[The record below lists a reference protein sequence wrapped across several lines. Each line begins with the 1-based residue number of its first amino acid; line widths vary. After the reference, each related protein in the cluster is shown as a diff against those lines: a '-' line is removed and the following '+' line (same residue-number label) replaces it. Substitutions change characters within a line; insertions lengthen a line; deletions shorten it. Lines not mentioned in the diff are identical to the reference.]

1 MTHRTKTHGVA
12 SAIAHTLKARKVS
25 SGSTDF
31 TTRVAS
37 ALNGPFLYLGAIC
50 IGIVWASIGPSY
62 RSGFLFVALFV
73 ALIAIAVIFHVG
85 DRHFFSDIKQRSKLV
100 RTAAWLM
107 AVLVGLVGLVANDRF
122 SSKQE
127 LTSLQAINWDR
138 EFVSI
143 VDNRYKVVK
152 VDAPQAVAA
161 SLGLAS
167 AKDYQEV
174 IAKLRFMEISPA
186 TDSGSSRNLRSVKI
200 VSKTDNAQAELAK
213 RDGTL
218 LLIVDAPDQGSAQRA
233 EDAAKRKFSVEDH
246 PFYRMAASLKAVF
259 RRPTTSAA
267 VATN

>member
-1 MTHRTKTHGVA
+1 MQNQTHFQDIFQSKLDNEIKIEPKDWMPDAYRKTLIRQISQH
-12 SAIAHTLKARKVS
+12 AHSEIVGMLPEGNWITRAPNLRRKV
-25 SGSTDF
+25 
-31 TTRVAS
+31 
-37 ALNGPFLYLGAIC
+37 ALLAAPGCP
-50 IGIVWASIGPSY
+50 
-62 RSGFLFVALFV
+62 
-73 ALIAIAVIFHVG
+73 
-85 DRHFFSDIKQRSKLV
+85 
-100 RTAAWLM
+100 RTPRPRL
-107 AVLVGLVGLVANDRF
+107 
-122 SSKQE
+122 
-127 LTSLQAINWDR
+127 
-138 EFVSI
+138 
-143 VDNRYKVVK
+143 
-152 VDAPQAVAA
+152 APQAVAA

-174 IAKLRFMEISPA
+174 IAKLRFMEISPT

-246 PFYRMAASLKAVF
+246 PFYRVAASLKAVF